1 VPLFFAFELECKSSS
16 AVVDACARQFSDLSF
31 FNCSASS
38 FPPSPSPPPRTRTR
52 CAPQAGG
59 ISAQKPV
66 DDEVR
71 NVYAS
76 VAAAVEAQA
85 GVAGAHEIRAYATQ
99 VVAGTNFFVKVW
111 LFCPGTQMLMENV

>member
-1 VPLFFAFELECKSSS
+1 MLDAHLFHFI
-16 AVVDACARQFSDLSF
+16 
-31 FNCSASS
+31 
-38 FPPSPSPPPRTRTR
+38 
-52 CAPQAGG
+52 APHPGPHATTDQAGG

-85 GVAGAHEIRAYATQ
+85 GVAGAHEIHAYSTQ
-99 VVAGTNFFVKVW
+99 VVAGTNFFVKVTYGDKCVHARIFRD
-111 LFCPGTQMLMENV
+111 LQRNATLHSVQAGKAVADAITYF